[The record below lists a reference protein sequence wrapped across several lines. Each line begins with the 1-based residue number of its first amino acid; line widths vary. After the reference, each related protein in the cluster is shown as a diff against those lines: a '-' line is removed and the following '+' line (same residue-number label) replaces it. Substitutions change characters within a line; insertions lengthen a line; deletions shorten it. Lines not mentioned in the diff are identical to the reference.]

1 MKDPKR
7 KTALITGATS
17 GIGLAFTKLLAKEG
31 YDLMLVASGIDRL
44 LREQRALQQW
54 KPHLQVMVFCQDL
67 CEEDAAEKVYEW
79 VNKQHRHVDLLI
91 NNAGFGLVGPSQE
104 IDASQEK
111 RMLRILTETP
121 TMLCKYF
128 LRDMYEEQTGCIV
141 NVASTGAFQPGPYT
155 ASYYAAKSY
164 LYQYSQA
171 VRLEARKNGVQVI
184 TLCPGTTRTKFF
196 AKTGKKTPIWA
207 MTPEK
212 VVEAA
217 WKGIQKDQAVVVPG
231 IINQLLR
238 LVPANL
244 KAYGVALLKK

>member
-1 MKDPKR
+1 MNEPNR

-31 YDLMLVASGIDRL
+31 YNLILVASGRDQL
-44 LREQRALQQW
+44 LLEQKALQQW

-79 VNKQHRHVDLLI
+79 VHQQQYHVDLLI

-128 LRDMYEEQTGCIV
+128 LRDMYKEKAGCV
-141 NVASTGAFQPGPYT
+141 LNVASTGAFQPGPYT

-171 VRLEARKNGVQVI
+171 VRLEARKNRVQVI

-212 VVEAA
+212 VVEVA
-217 WKGIQKDQAVVVPG
+217 WKGIQKDKAVVVPG
-231 IINQLLR
+231 VVNQLLR

-244 KAYGVALLKK
+244 KAYGVAFMKK